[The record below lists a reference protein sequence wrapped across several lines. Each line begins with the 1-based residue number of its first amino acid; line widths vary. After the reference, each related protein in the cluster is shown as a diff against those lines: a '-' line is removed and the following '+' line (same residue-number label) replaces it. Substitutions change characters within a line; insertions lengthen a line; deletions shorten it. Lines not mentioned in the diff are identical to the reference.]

1 MSGTLLR
8 RTALVAAL
16 GMGRHDEIAA
26 DNGVRAANPAVHH
39 VNTPH
44 PRWLFM
50 QLAVYTFDM
59 MSESSATAPVP
70 ATEQA
75 ARRPRVAVV
84 GASGYAGGETLRLL
98 AGHPGVEVATVTAH
112 SSAGKRLSEVAPHI
126 DLGHDPVLQETGV
139 ETLRGHDVVVLA
151 LPPGQSGQIAA
162 ALRAED
168 PDVLV
173 LDLGADHRLESAEE
187 WEAYY
192 RSEHSGTWTYGMPEL
207 PLADGTRQR
216 EQLRTA
222 REIAVPGCNATAVSL
237 ALAPLV
243 RAGLVDPTALN
254 AVLPVGYSGAGRA
267 AKQHLLLTEA
277 GGGARPYGVGGSHRH
292 IPEIL
297 QNLRRAAGEDPS
309 RRLTFTPVL
318 VPMGRGIL
326 AVCTA
331 PLAEGAGTADLLG
344 ALEADYGQEHFVTL
358 LPEGQVPATQEVTGA
373 NTVRISAAADRRSGQ
388 ATVIAA
394 IDNLVKGT
402 AGAAVQS
409 MTLALRLPETTGLT
423 RTALAP

>member
-1 MSGTLLR
+1 M
-8 RTALVAAL
+8 
-16 GMGRHDEIAA
+16 
-26 DNGVRAANPAVHH
+26 P
-39 VNTPH
+39 
-44 PRWLFM
+44 
-50 QLAVYTFDM
+50 
-59 MSESSATAPVP
+59 ESSATAPVP
-70 ATEQA
+70 ATEQT
-75 ARRPRVAVV
+75 ARRPSVAVV

-151 LPPGQSGQIAA
+151 LPHGQSGQIAA

-222 REIAVPGCNATAVSL
+222 REIAVPGCNATAVTL
-237 ALAPLV
+237 ALAPLL
-243 RAGLVDPTALN
+243 RAELLDAGALS

-267 AKQHLLLTEA
+267 AKQHLLFSEA
-277 GGGARPYGVGGSHRH
+277 SGTAAPYAVGGTHRH
-292 IPEIL
+292 IPEVL
-297 QNLRRAAGEDPS
+297 QNLRRATGREDA
-309 RRLTFTPVL
+309 RLGFTPVL
-318 VPMGRGIL
+318 VPMSRGIL

-331 PLAEGAGTADLLG
+331 PVAEGTTTADLLA
-344 ALEADYGQEHFVTL
+344 ALEHDYAGEHFVTVL
-358 LPEGQVPATQEVTGA
+358 SEGSAPATGQVAGA
-373 NTVRISAAADRRSGQ
+373 NTIRIGAAVDARSGQ
-388 ATVIAA
+388 ATVISA

-402 AGAAVQS
+402 AGAALQS
-409 MTLALRLPETTGLT
+409 MNLALGLPEATGLS